1 MASCPHVQNRTRARL
16 IGTNSDRWRRT
27 TPSSEARHRGSPVSV
42 LIDDLSSS
50 NLEKKRLTQ
59 SPYSTQSSATT
70 AGPQRRSARAY
81 LAPWC
86 RAASRSRTTTGFERR
101 RRRVVIPAANH
112 ALVGQPTPSAP
123 PGGPIATR
131 SRRHRRVRGV
141 GAPPQSTASRK
152 ALPRRSFRGLPVAY
166 LARRPPPPRRWLRA
180 TPDLTPHSAPCP
192 SELATPCVHPRNDLH
207 TPPLRLLAGR
217 PPRPRL

>member
-152 ALPRRSFRGLPVAY
+152 ALPHQSFRSLPAVQGGLETNEQHRHHVVHAHPTTYTANPQLSVAS
-166 LARRPPPPRRWLRA
+166 R
-180 TPDLTPHSAPCP
+180 CP
-192 SELATPCVHPRNDLH
+192 LYTV
-207 TPPLRLLAGR
+207 
-217 PPRPRL
+217 